1 MSSSQRPSPVFR
13 RLVGKFTQYRSYRYL
28 LNLIDRGIRSIK
40 SVAIGPFQIETI
52 TTSVGLTST
61 VVRAAASNSLSVTV
75 SNTGLNPA
83 KIYESGAL
91 IMVLDSL
98 ESRYLP
104 VIGLKVIS
112 AIAITSTTTV
122 VVTTLKLQ

>member
-28 LNLIDRGIRSIK
+28 LNLIDRSVRSIK
-40 SVAIGPFQIETI
+40 SVIIGPFQIETV
-52 TTSVGLTST
+52 TMSVGLQST
-61 VVRAAASNSLSVTV
+61 IVRSALSNSVSVV
-75 SNTGLNPA
+75 ISNTGLNPA

-104 VIGLKVIS
+104 VLGLKVIS
-112 AIAITSTTTV
+112 AIAITSATTV
-122 VVTTLKLQ
+122 VVTTLRLQ